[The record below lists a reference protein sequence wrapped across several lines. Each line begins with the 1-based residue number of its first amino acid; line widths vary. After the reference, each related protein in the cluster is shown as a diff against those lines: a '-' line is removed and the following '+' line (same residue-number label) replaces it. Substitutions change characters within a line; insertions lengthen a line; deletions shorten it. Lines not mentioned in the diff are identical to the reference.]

1 MSAHVRTPSSMEQPA
16 AFVNYAP
23 DQAAPATLEAYPL
36 YQAEITTD
44 AIPTQDEEPAP
55 PITAPALEP
64 TPANDAKEREIL
76 AEIAE
81 KGTE

>member
-1 MSAHVRTPSSMEQPA
+1 MSANVRTPSAMEQPA

-23 DQAAPATLEAYPL
+23 DQAAPATLDVYPL
-36 YQAEITTD
+36 YQATD